1 VVDTNGIDP
10 DDAKRKRK
18 GNRDDDYLLA
28 VAEAKL
34 LIEAQE
40 ALGTPAKIAATTV
53 LGILKASYAWVS
65 NLEARLDGPGNF
77 DFYLYASPGEKVKN
91 DYKLRPGFKPSSNNL
106 TKEQWKKEYSD
117 YRRNTRNGGS
127 YDGMDKED
135 VEAIE
140 KSLNQHTKRENG
152 KFGQQDATV
161 DQTNLQS
168 SQTTTYTEST
178 SKTKKELEND
188 APDLTKRAL
197 PQYIELTEGPN
208 FIDHFRRH
216 RKHLKG
222 LNGKTYRTD
231 ADGGEFLEDLHGL
244 IKDGKLKY
252 VGDGELTVGQGA
264 LNIFRG

>member
-1 VVDTNGIDP
+1 MVDTNGIDP

-106 TKEQWKKEYSD
+106 SKEQWKKEYSD
-117 YRRNTRNGGS
+117 YRRNTRNDGS
-127 YDGMDKED
+127 YDGMDKDD

-140 KSLNQHTKRENG
+140 KSLNQSHSSPKDKQKPKSKIEEQDIIPDNQLSHFPPKVDPDISLQKQLEGTGQLDPLRSNPNLKGVDIEELLALTPREIERLLSGVPNG
-152 KFGQQDATV
+152 KRTMKQISKAFEARDLAGRGK
-161 DQTNLQS
+161 NL
-168 SQTTTYTEST
+168 
-178 SKTKKELEND
+178 
-188 APDLTKRAL
+188 
-197 PQYIELTEGPN
+197 
-208 FIDHFRRH
+208 
-216 RKHLKG
+216 
-222 LNGKTYRTD
+222 
-231 ADGGEFLEDLHGL
+231 
-244 IKDGKLKY
+244 
-252 VGDGELTVGQGA
+252 
-264 LNIFRG
+264 

>member
-1 VVDTNGIDP
+1 MDTDGINP

-117 YRRNTRNGGS
+117 YRRNTRNSGS
-127 YDGMDKED
+127 YDGMDEDHMETSQAEEKIYNCIWTAFSFFIWSKEK
-135 VEAIE
+135 VIGEA
-140 KSLNQHTKRENG
+140 
-152 KFGQQDATV
+152 
-161 DQTNLQS
+161 
-168 SQTTTYTEST
+168 
-178 SKTKKELEND
+178 
-188 APDLTKRAL
+188 LTCNY
-197 PQYIELTEGPN
+197 PTI
-208 FIDHFRRH
+208 
-216 RKHLKG
+216 LK
-222 LNGKTYRTD
+222 
-231 ADGGEFLEDLHGL
+231 
-244 IKDGKLKY
+244 
-252 VGDGELTVGQGA
+252 
-264 LNIFRG
+264 